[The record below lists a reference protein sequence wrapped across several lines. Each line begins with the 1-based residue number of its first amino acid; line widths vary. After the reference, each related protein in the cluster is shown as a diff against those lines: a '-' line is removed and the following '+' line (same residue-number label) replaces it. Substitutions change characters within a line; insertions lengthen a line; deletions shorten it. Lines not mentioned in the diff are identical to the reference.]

1 MNLIKPQRE
10 VNLPMS
16 KNAYEIR
23 LDILAIAH
31 QYETQ
36 LFSERVKQL
45 KEGSK
50 EDIQKLYPTRET
62 ILKTAEL
69 FYSFVSDNT
78 RSYK

>member
-36 LFSERVKQL
+36 LFSERVKHL

-50 EDIQKLYPTRET
+50 EDIQKMYPTRET

-78 RSYK
+78 RNYK